1 MKKNISNKIG
11 INLFMINA
19 FVYISFSLY
28 APFLSSYYS
37 KAGINAV
44 QIGILLTIGPVIA
57 IIIQPLWAILSDKT
71 GRRKDILS
79 LMVLGGGISIF
90 SYYIGR
96 TFLTF
101 FIATI
106 MISIFVTAIIPL
118 SDAIIIRSA
127 AKNHLDFAKI
137 RMGGT
142 IGFGLVVVIA
152 GAIIKQNPSILFAL
166 GFIGYLMLFIFVRRL
181 PPDKKDETLQTV
193 VHTLP
198 KPDKKARIGFLS
210 IFESKQII
218 FVLAF
223 AFISQVG
230 LSFNYGFLGVYMVNL
245 GLSEGTIGIINCV
258 SAFSELP
265 ILFLINR
272 VIQKISTMKIIIIS
286 CVLVALRIFT
296 VTGGTLGYIILSQS
310 LHGLSYMT
318 IYFSCAVF
326 ISKHVKPENQSQG
339 QSTLAIVQ
347 TGLGS
352 IVGNI
357 LGGFLVDRYGLKNAY
372 QLMAALIVTTSMLIF
387 VIQLIYQKKM
397 KLKVVKEL

>member
-1 MKKNISNKIG
+1 MKKVTGNKIA

-28 APFLSSYYS
+28 MPFLSSYFS

-71 GRRKDILS
+71 RRRKDILS
-79 LMVLGGGISIF
+79 LMVIGSGISIF
-90 SYYIGR
+90 CYYIGR

-106 MISIFVTAIIPL
+106 VFSIFVTAIVPL

-127 AKNHLDFAKI
+127 AKNKLDFAKI

-142 IGFGLVVVIA
+142 IGFGIVVVIA

-166 GFIGYLMLFIFVRRL
+166 GFIGYMMLFIFVRRL
-181 PPDKKDETLQTV
+181 PKDEKSETLLLTDP
-193 VHTLP
+193 TLV
-198 KPDKKARIGFLS
+198 KPSKKERLGFLS
-210 IFESKQII
+210 IFESKEVI

-230 LSFNYGFLGVYMVNL
+230 LSFNYSFLGVYMVNL
-245 GLSEGTIGIINCV
+245 NLSEGTIGIINSV

-272 VIQKISTMKIIIIS
+272 VIQKVSTMKIIIIS
-286 CVLVALRIFT
+286 CLLVGLRIFT
-296 VTGGTLGYIILSQS
+296 VTGGTINYIILSQS
-310 LHGLSYMT
+310 LHGLCYMT
-318 IYFSCAVF
+318 IYYSCAVF
-326 ISKHVKPENQSQG
+326 ISKHVRPENQSQG

-347 TGLGS
+347 TGIGS

-357 LGGFLVDRYGLKNAY
+357 LGGFLVDYYGLKTAY
-372 QLMAALIVTTSMLIF
+372 QFMAALIVTVSILIF
-387 VIQLIYQKKM
+387 VIQVIYQKKM
-397 KLKVVKEL
+397 RLKVIKEI